1 MCVKSVT
8 MREKQVAGRGHPP
21 AISSD
26 IGHRGQPGGF
36 SLRDGKVTGSVGRC
50 SAKIFVSGMISDGVA
65 GIWVGTQD
73 IYITVVR
80 TIDWQVRDV
89 SGCGKDD
96 AVCKSHAT
104 FWRGSYSIALRNNAL
119 SEVG

>member
-36 SLRDGKVTGSVGRC
+36 SPRDGNVAGPVGRC
-50 SAKIFVSGMISDGVA
+50 PAKIFVAGMISDGVA
-65 GIWVGTQD
+65 GELVGTQD

-80 TIDWQVRDV
+80 TID
-89 SGCGKDD
+89 
-96 AVCKSHAT
+96 
-104 FWRGSYSIALRNNAL
+104 
-119 SEVG
+119 